1 MNDGNSSMQPP
12 RREFYA
18 EVIFERR
25 DGDHFYVH
33 SPDIPGLHLA
43 GRNFDELN
51 SLLETAVKDIFWFN
65 SQIIIDSIRWVPNLA
80 EVSKKMKSP
89 DELPSKEER
98 RVYVVNV
105 QRAA

>member
-1 MNDGNSSMQPP
+1 MQPP

-25 DGDHFYVH
+25 DGDHFHIH

-43 GRNFDELN
+43 GRDFDELN
-51 SLLETAVKDIFWFN
+51 KLLETAVKDIFWYN
-65 SQIIIDSIRWVPNLA
+65 SQIVIDSIRWVPNLA
-80 EVSKKMKSP
+80 EVSKQMKSP
-89 DELPSKEER
+89 DELPSGEER